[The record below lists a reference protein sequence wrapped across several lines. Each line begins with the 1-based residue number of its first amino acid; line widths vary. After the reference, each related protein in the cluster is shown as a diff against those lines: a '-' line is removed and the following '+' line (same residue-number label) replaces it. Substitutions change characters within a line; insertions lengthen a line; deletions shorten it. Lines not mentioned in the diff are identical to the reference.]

1 MISRVVTH
9 ADLPTGTPFL
19 VKNATLT
26 NSPPTYEGVVCVTNS
41 PASLADIMLLVE
53 LTSRPINSLIKYL
66 KRNACNMIFPIT
78 DAIEAINGIRPTA
91 NISLKETLVNRNIIS
106 SGTTLAGIASSFQF
120 KRVRSPRKDKSY
132 SN

>member
-1 MISRVVTH
+1 
-9 ADLPTGTPFL
+9 
-19 VKNATLT
+19 
-26 NSPPTYEGVVCVTNS
+26 
-41 PASLADIMLLVE
+41 
-53 LTSRPINSLIKYL
+53 
-66 KRNACNMIFPIT
+66 MIFPIT

-120 KRVRSPRKDKSY
+120 KRVHSPRKDKSY